1 MVCLAFFTGAGVFGL
16 RVRDSAVGKGSKS
29 DGRASAAFLFLLV
42 AGGREGSG
50 TESYFVVEL
59 DTCVDWAAFG
69 LSGAGSAVLIPKAAL
84 VPDGALLLWFGLAT
98 SA

>member
-16 RVRDSAVGKGSKS
+16 RVSAVAKGSES
-29 DGRASAAFLFLLV
+29 DGQASTAFLFLLV
-42 AGGREGSG
+42 TGGREGSG

-59 DTCVDWAAFG
+59 DTCVNWAAFG
-69 LSGAGSAVLIPKAAL
+69 LSGAGSVVLIPEAAL
-84 VPDGALLLWFGLAT
+84 VPDAALLLWFGLAT